1 MSAGSWTLVAL
12 LATGALLLT
21 GLLRRSRLGRRAPI
35 SRDRSPTMRPDDP
48 LLDWVAELRGPVG
61 GVDDGI
67 PARRQL
73 PASPA
78 RHVARRTALARP
90 AGALAAQS
98 TPAAGPLPAATRPIG
113 PPRPPGRRDPRRP
126 AGPVGP
132 PTATVLERRPAAST
146 NPFRHVGGGWHRV
159 EAVVVAAPRRA
170 LLLAALIG
178 AGAGVLLGGP
188 VAGVALAGYGWLGAR
203 ALVRRQAA
211 RQADRLRRK
220 RLDQLCGLAAD
231 LRAGLPVLV
240 AAERLGLAAT
250 GQTADA
256 PVWAS
261 ASPDPTRTGAASH
274 PGSTGVAGRAAVRV
288 GRAAGRDCP
297 APPAPRLPVTNTGPG
312 RAPLRADAGGGSAV
326 AGEVMPVADAGPP
339 ADGPAGWPVIDG
351 AERLPS
357 RPVPHAPAWSAV
369 GSEPASTVDAA
380 GGPGS
385 CSSVVEPAGGESRR
399 DGPGRRRPRAGQPPG
414 EPDRLLRLALAAVR
428 LADRTGAPLA
438 ELVERIEADARS
450 TDRGL
455 AAAAAQAAGA
465 RATAWLLAALP
476 LGGVG
481 LGYGIGVDPVAV
493 LLHTPIGGACAVAAI
508 VLQVAGLLW
517 TERLGGTPGRA
528 G

>member
-1 MSAGSWTLVAL
+1 MSAGYWAALLAL
-12 LATGALLLT
+12 LATVVVASARPLWRGY
-21 GLLRRSRLGRRAPI
+21 RLGRRALTAPAGRAAG
-35 SRDRSPTMRPDDP
+35 SDDP
-48 LLDWVAELRGPVG
+48 LLDWVAELRGSAG
-61 GVDDGI
+61 GVDGDTRV
-67 PARRQL
+67 RRQVPGL
-73 PASPA
+73 PA
-78 RHVARRTALARP
+78 RHVARRGALARP
-90 AGALAAQS
+90 SGALAS
-98 TPAAGPLPAATRPIG
+98 LSPPAAGAASVAVRPTG
-113 PPRPPGRRDPRRP
+113 SPRPPGRRDPRRP

-132 PTATVLERRPAAST
+132 PSATAPAERRPGTST
-146 NPFRHVGGGWHRV
+146 GPGRHPGPGWRRMA
-159 EAVVVAAPRRA
+159 AVVIAAPRRT
-170 LLLAALIG
+170 LLLAGLAG
-178 AGAGVLLGGP
+178 AGTGVLLGGP
-188 VAGVALAGYGWLGAR
+188 VAAVALAGYGWLGTR

-240 AAERLGLAAT
+240 AAERLGLATA
-250 GQTADA
+250 QTADA
-256 PVWAS
+256 QGWAS
-261 ASPDPTRTGAASH
+261 VGPGPTRTGAASH
-274 PGSTGVAGRAAVRV
+274 PESTRLAGRPAARAGRAE
-288 GRAAGRDCP
+288 GRDR
-297 APPAPRLPVTNTGPG
+297 AAPRLPVTNTGPG
-312 RAPLRADAGGGSAV
+312 RAPSRAGAGGGSGPAL
-326 AGEVMPVADAGPP
+326 AGEVLPVADAAPIVHGP
-339 ADGPAGWPVIDG
+339 ADWPMIDG
-351 AERLPS
+351 TERVPS

-369 GSEPASTVDAA
+369 GPEPASTVDAA
-380 GGPGS
+380 GGPA
-385 CSSVVEPAGGESRR
+385 VEPAGAESRR
-399 DGPGRRRPRAGQPPG
+399 DGPGRWRPRSGEEPG

-493 LLHTPIGGACAVAAI
+493 LLHTPIGGVCAVGAI
-508 VLQVAGLLW
+508 VLQIAGLLW